1 MTQGRFRKVKFAGI
15 LALTVL
21 VLAGIV
27 YSQDKLKAGIEAY
40 KKGDYDQ
47 AIYLL
52 NQHLS
57 QIPYDYDGNFY
68 LGNAYFQKKDWKEAL
83 RVYQKAHQKKAK
95 PEVLYQLGLTCM
107 ELGDL
112 GQAAKYAEEGIKSK
126 GTKSEIGQMN
136 YLLAKIQFQ
145 QKNYSE
151 ADKNLRIALAAE
163 PNNSSFHK
171 LLGDVNYERNVPSL
185 AISEYNQALKLDP
198 SLAEE
203 LHYRLG
209 RAYFLNRQ
217 FDEALAQYKLAIQQ
231 DSSFADAYLGLGNL
245 YYWGN
250 KFSEALWAYE
260 QYLRLKPGDPG
271 VLLNLG
277 KMYFLS
283 RQYDQAIEKLSSALS
298 AKPDREGVYWLA
310 QSYQETKQYLEAEKQ
325 YAFYEKLVL
334 DSEPGYTWTKS
345 DAEFWFKRGVTNFY
359 AGDSTS
365 LDLSAKCFTKAAEL
379 DPENSE
385 AYSYLGLIFYKQKQL
400 PQAIDFFKKKIAL
413 DSSSYNT
420 YTNLAYVYIENKM
433 TDSAIWALEKS
444 VELKPDNLK
453 ALGQLAWINMAEH
466 KDFVKSGYYYEKII
480 QVDSTDC
487 EAKGYL
493 GLSYLMQKKHAAA
506 IPYLREAVKCKPDQE
521 QFNLWLAQAFALTGQ
536 KENARQYYRRVLQIN
551 PNNKDAKDG
560 LQILEF

>member
-15 LALTVL
+15 LALAVL

-68 LGNAYFQKKDWKEAL
+68 LGHAYFQKKDWKEAL
-83 RVYQKAHQKKAK
+83 RVYQKAYQKKAK

-126 GTKSEIGQMN
+126 GTKSEIGRMN

-151 ADKNLRIALAAE
+151 ADKNLRMALAAD
-163 PNNSSFHK
+163 PNNSSFYK

-231 DSSFADAYLGLGNL
+231 DSSFAEAYLGLGNL

-277 KMYFLS
+277 RMYFLS

-298 AKPDREGVYWLA
+298 AKSDREGVYWLA
-310 QSYQETKQYLEAEKQ
+310 QSYQETKKYPEAERQ
-325 YAFYEKLVL
+325 YASYEKLIL
-334 DSEPGYTWTKS
+334 ESEPGYIWTKS

-359 AGDSTS
+359 IGDSTS
-365 LDLSAKCFTKAAEL
+365 LDLSAKCFSKAVEL
-379 DPENSE
+379 DPGTGE
-385 AYSYLGLIFYKQKQL
+385 AYSYLGLIYYRQKKL
-400 PQAIDFFKKKIAL
+400 PEAIDFYKKKIAL

-420 YTNLAYVYIENKM
+420 YTNLAYAYIENKM
-433 TDSAIWALEKS
+433 SDSAIWALEKS

-453 ALGQLAWINMAEH
+453 ALGQLAWINMAELRN
-466 KDFVKSGYYYEKII
+466 FEKSGYYYEKIL
-480 QVDSTDC
+480 QADSTDC
-487 EAKGYL
+487 EARGYL